1 MNKLKCGTKR
11 LAKVILGIFCLLL
24 ASLFF
29 AVSIYT
35 ICGEIDY
42 EKNIFDL
49 TSQMEKEESVELETQ
64 LKDLSRLKGTNF
76 FLAYHTEVFEIN
88 AEYIDNLKAAFD
100 KNICESDVLYVY
112 TDKTKTVQ
120 KVVEGK
126 VNELGTVNSDE
137 ELTNLLILDMAK
149 SSNSDG
155 YMFNNAINILS
166 IICFAILGLAFALKA
181 FKLLEKDKIVEP
193 VN

>member
-49 TSQMEKEESVELETQ
+49 TSQMEKEESAELETQ
-64 LKDLSRLKGTNF
+64 LKDLSRLKRTNF
-76 FLAYHTEVFEIN
+76 FLAYHTEAFEVN
-88 AEYIDNLKAAFD
+88 DEYIDNVKAAFD
-100 KNICESDVLYVY
+100 KNIGKSDVLYVY
-112 TDKTKTVQ
+112 MKDTKTVQ

-126 VNELGTVNSDE
+126 VSDLGTVSSDE

>member
-49 TSQMEKEESVELETQ
+49 TSQMEKEESAELETQ
-64 LKDLSRLKGTNF
+64 LKDLSRLKRTNF
-76 FLAYHTEVFEIN
+76 FLAYHTEAFEIN
-88 AEYIDNLKAAFD
+88 DEYIDNVKAAFD
-100 KNICESDVLYVY
+100 KNIGKSDVLYVY
-112 TDKTKTVQ
+112 MKDTKTVQ

-126 VNELGTVNSDE
+126 VSELGTVSSDE

>member
-76 FLAYHTEVFEIN
+76 FLAYHTEAFEVN
-88 AEYIDNLKAAFD
+88 AEYIDNVKAAFD
-100 KNICESDVLYVY
+100 KNIGKSDVLYVY
-112 TDKTKTVQ
+112 MKDTKTVQ

-149 SSNSDG
+149 SSNRDG
-155 YMFNNAINILS
+155 NMFDYAIKILS
-166 IICFAILGLAFALKA
+166 IICFVILGVALALKA

>member
-49 TSQMEKEESVELETQ
+49 TSQMEKEESAELETQ
-64 LKDLSRLKGTNF
+64 LKDLSRLKRTNF
-76 FLAYHTEVFEIN
+76 FLAYHTEAFEVN
-88 AEYIDNLKAAFD
+88 DEYIDNVKAAFY
-100 KNICESDVLYVY
+100 KNIGKSDVLYVY
-112 TDKTKTVQ
+112 MKDTKTVQ

>member
-49 TSQMEKEESVELETQ
+49 TSQMEKEESAELETQ
-64 LKDLSRLKGTNF
+64 LKDLSRLKRTNF
-76 FLAYHTEVFEIN
+76 FLAYHTEAFEVN
-88 AEYIDNLKAAFD
+88 DEYIDNVKAAFD
-100 KNICESDVLYVY
+100 KNIGKSDVLYVY
-112 TDKTKTVQ
+112 MKDTKTVQ

-126 VNELGTVNSDE
+126 VSDLGTVSSDE

-193 VN
+193 V

>member
-1 MNKLKCGTKR
+1 
-11 LAKVILGIFCLLL
+11 
-24 ASLFF
+24 
-29 AVSIYT
+29 
-35 ICGEIDY
+35 
-42 EKNIFDL
+42 
-49 TSQMEKEESVELETQ
+49 MEKEDKEELETQ
-64 LKDLSRLKGTNF
+64 LKELSKVKGINF
-76 FLAYHTEVFEIN
+76 SLAYHTEVFEIN

-120 KVVEGK
+120 KVVAGE
-126 VNELGTVNSDE
+126 VSELGTVSSDE

-149 SSNSDG
+149 SSNRDG
-155 YMFNNAINILS
+155 NMFDYAIKILS
-166 IICFAILGLAFALKA
+166 IICFVILGVALALKA

>member
-35 ICGEIDY
+35 ICGGIEY
-42 EKNIFDL
+42 KKNIFDL
-49 TSQMEKEESVELETQ
+49 TSQMEKEESAELETQ
-64 LKDLSRLKGTNF
+64 LKDLSRLKRTNF
-76 FLAYHTEVFEIN
+76 FLAYHTEAFEVN
-88 AEYIDNLKAAFD
+88 DEYIDNVKAAFD

-120 KVVEGK
+120 KVIEGK
-126 VNELGTVNSDE
+126 VSDLGTVSSDE

-155 YMFNNAINILS
+155 NMFNRAINILS

>member
-49 TSQMEKEESVELETQ
+49 TSQMEKEESAELETQ
-64 LKDLSRLKGTNF
+64 LKDLSRLKRTNF
-76 FLAYHTEVFEIN
+76 FLAYHTEAFEIN
-88 AEYIDNLKAAFD
+88 DEYIDNLKAAFD

-126 VNELGTVNSDE
+126 VSELGTVSSDE

>member
-76 FLAYHTEVFEIN
+76 FLAYHTEAFEVN
-88 AEYIDNLKAAFD
+88 AEYIDNVKAAFD
-100 KNICESDVLYVY
+100 KNIGKSDVLYVY
-112 TDKTKTVQ
+112 MKDTKTVQ

-149 SSNSDG
+149 ANNSDG
-155 YMFNNAINILS
+155 NMFNRAINILS

-193 VN
+193 V

>member
-49 TSQMEKEESVELETQ
+49 TSQMEKEESAELETQ
-64 LKDLSRLKGTNF
+64 LKDLSRLKRTNF
-76 FLAYHTEVFEIN
+76 FLAYHTEAFEVN
-88 AEYIDNLKAAFD
+88 DEYIDNLKAAFD

-120 KVVEGK
+120 KVVAGE
-126 VNELGTVNSDE
+126 VSELGTVSSDE

-149 SSNSDG
+149 SSNRDG
-155 YMFNNAINILS
+155 NMFDYAIKILS
-166 IICFAILGLAFALKA
+166 IICFAILGVALALKA

>member
-49 TSQMEKEESVELETQ
+49 TSQMEKEESAELETQ
-64 LKDLSRLKGTNF
+64 LKDLSRLKRG
-76 FLAYHTEVFEIN
+76 
-88 AEYIDNLKAAFD
+88 
-100 KNICESDVLYVY
+100 
-112 TDKTKTVQ
+112 
-120 KVVEGK
+120 
-126 VNELGTVNSDE
+126 
-137 ELTNLLILDMAK
+137 
-149 SSNSDG
+149 
-155 YMFNNAINILS
+155 
-166 IICFAILGLAFALKA
+166 
-181 FKLLEKDKIVEP
+181 
-193 VN
+193 

>member
-1 MNKLKCGTKR
+1 MNILTRRTKR
-11 LAKVILGIFCLLL
+11 LAKIILGIFGVFF

-29 AVSIYT
+29 AISIYM

-49 TSQMEKEESVELETQ
+49 TSQMEKEESAELETQ

-76 FLAYHTEVFEIN
+76 FLAYHTEAFEVN
-88 AEYIDNLKAAFD
+88 AEYIDNVKAAFD
-100 KNICESDVLYVY
+100 KNIGKSDVLYVY
-112 TDKTKTVQ
+112 MKDTKTVQ

-126 VNELGTVNSDE
+126 VSDLGTVSSDE

>member
-29 AVSIYT
+29 VVSIYT
-35 ICGEIDY
+35 ICGGIEY
-42 EKNIFDL
+42 KKNIFDL

-76 FLAYHTEVFEIN
+76 FLAYHTEAFEVN
-88 AEYIDNLKAAFD
+88 AEYIDNVKAAFD
-100 KNICESDVLYVY
+100 KNIGKSDVLYVY
-112 TDKTKTVQ
+112 MKDTKTVQ

-126 VNELGTVNSDE
+126 VSELGTVSSDE

-149 SSNSDG
+149 ANNSDG
-155 YMFNNAINILS
+155 NMFNRAINILS

-193 VN
+193 VK

>member
-29 AVSIYT
+29 AISIYM

-49 TSQMEKEESVELETQ
+49 TSQMEKEESAELETQ
-64 LKDLSRLKGTNF
+64 LKDLSRLKRTNF
-76 FLAYHTEVFEIN
+76 FLAYHTEAFEVN
-88 AEYIDNLKAAFD
+88 DEYIDNVKAAFD
-100 KNICESDVLYVY
+100 KNIGKSDVLYVY
-112 TDKTKTVQ
+112 MKDTKTVQ

-126 VNELGTVNSDE
+126 VSELGTVSSDE

>member
-29 AVSIYT
+29 AISIYM

-49 TSQMEKEESVELETQ
+49 TSQMEKEDKDELETQ
-64 LKDLSRLKGTNF
+64 LKELSKVKGINF
-76 FLAYHTEVFEIN
+76 SLAYHTEVFEIN

-120 KVVEGK
+120 KVVAGE
-126 VNELGTVNSDE
+126 VSELGTVSSDE

-149 SSNSDG
+149 SSNRDG
-155 YMFNNAINILS
+155 NMFDYAIKILS
-166 IICFAILGLAFALKA
+166 IICFVILGVALALKA

>member
-76 FLAYHTEVFEIN
+76 FLAYHTEAFEIN
-88 AEYIDNLKAAFD
+88 DEYIDNVKAAFD
-100 KNICESDVLYVY
+100 KNIGKSDVLYVY
-112 TDKTKTVQ
+112 MKDTKTVQ

-126 VNELGTVNSDE
+126 VSELGTVSSDE

>member
-1 MNKLKCGTKR
+1 MNILTRRTKR
-11 LAKVILGIFCLLL
+11 LAKIILGIFGVFF

-29 AVSIYT
+29 AISIYM

-49 TSQMEKEESVELETQ
+49 TSQMEKEESAELETQ
-64 LKDLSRLKGTNF
+64 LKDLSRLKRTNF
-76 FLAYHTEVFEIN
+76 FLAYHTEAFEVN
-88 AEYIDNLKAAFD
+88 DEYIDNVKAAFD
-100 KNICESDVLYVY
+100 KNIGKSDVLYVY
-112 TDKTKTVQ
+112 MKDTKTVQ
-120 KVVEGK
+120 KVIEGK
-126 VNELGTVNSDE
+126 VSDLGTVSSDE

>member
-49 TSQMEKEESVELETQ
+49 TSQMEKEDKDELETQ
-64 LKDLSRLKGTNF
+64 LKELSRLKGTNF
-76 FLAYHTEVFEIN
+76 FLAYHTEAFEIN
-88 AEYIDNLKAAFD
+88 AEYIDNVKAAFD
-100 KNICESDVLYVY
+100 KNIGKSDVLYVY
-112 TDKTKTVQ
+112 MKDTKTVQ

-149 SSNSDG
+149 ANNSDG
-155 YMFNNAINILS
+155 NMFNRAINILS

-181 FKLLEKDKIVEP
+181 FKLLEKDKIAEP
-193 VN
+193 V

>member
-1 MNKLKCGTKR
+1 MNILTRRTKR
-11 LAKVILGIFCLLL
+11 LAKIILGIFGVFF

-29 AVSIYT
+29 AISIYM

-49 TSQMEKEESVELETQ
+49 TSQMEKEESAELETQ
-64 LKDLSRLKGTNF
+64 LKDLSRLKRTNF
-76 FLAYHTEVFEIN
+76 FLAYHTEAFEVN
-88 AEYIDNLKAAFD
+88 DEYIDNVKAAFD
-100 KNICESDVLYVY
+100 KNIGKSDVLYVY
-112 TDKTKTVQ
+112 MKDTKTVQ

-126 VNELGTVNSDE
+126 VSDLGTVSSDE

>member
-1 MNKLKCGTKR
+1 MLTKR
-11 LAKVILGIFCLLL
+11 TKRFAKIILGIFGVFF

-29 AVSIYT
+29 AISIYM

-49 TSQMEKEESVELETQ
+49 TSQMEKEESAELETQ
-64 LKDLSRLKGTNF
+64 LKDLSRLKRTNF
-76 FLAYHTEVFEIN
+76 FLAYHTEAFEVN
-88 AEYIDNLKAAFD
+88 DEYIDNVKAAFD
-100 KNICESDVLYVY
+100 KNIGKSDVLYVY
-112 TDKTKTVQ
+112 MKDTKTVQ

-149 SSNSDG
+149 ANDSDG
-155 YMFNNAINILS
+155 NMFNRAINILS

-193 VN
+193 V

>member
-1 MNKLKCGTKR
+1 MNILTRRTKR
-11 LAKVILGIFCLLL
+11 LAKIILGIFGVFF

-29 AVSIYT
+29 AISIYM

-49 TSQMEKEESVELETQ
+49 TSQMEKEESAELETQ
-64 LKDLSRLKGTNF
+64 LKDLSRLKRTNF
-76 FLAYHTEVFEIN
+76 FLAYHTEAFEVN
-88 AEYIDNLKAAFD
+88 DEYIDNVKAAFD
-100 KNICESDVLYVY
+100 KNIGKSDVLYVY
-112 TDKTKTVQ
+112 MKDTKTVQ

-126 VNELGTVNSDE
+126 VSDLGTVSSDE

-149 SSNSDG
+149 SSNRDG
-155 YMFNNAINILS
+155 NMFNRAINILS

-193 VN
+193 V

>member
-1 MNKLKCGTKR
+1 MLTKR
-11 LAKVILGIFCLLL
+11 TKRFAKIILGIFGVFF

-29 AVSIYT
+29 AISIYM

-49 TSQMEKEESVELETQ
+49 TSQMEKEESAELETQ
-64 LKDLSRLKGTNF
+64 LKDLSRLKRTNF
-76 FLAYHTEVFEIN
+76 FLAYHTEAFEVN
-88 AEYIDNLKAAFD
+88 DEYIDNVKAAFD
-100 KNICESDVLYVY
+100 KNIGKSDVLYVY
-112 TDKTKTVQ
+112 MKDTKTVQ

-126 VNELGTVNSDE
+126 VSDLGTVSSDE

>member
-1 MNKLKCGTKR
+1 MNILTRRTKR
-11 LAKVILGIFCLLL
+11 LAKIILGIFGVFF

-29 AVSIYT
+29 AISIYM

-49 TSQMEKEESVELETQ
+49 TSQMEKEESAELETQ

-76 FLAYHTEVFEIN
+76 FLAYHTEAFEIN
-88 AEYIDNLKAAFD
+88 AEYIDNVKAAFD
-100 KNICESDVLYVY
+100 KNIGKSDVLYVY
-112 TDKTKTVQ
+112 MKDTKTVQ

-126 VNELGTVNSDE
+126 VSDLVTVRSDE

>member
-1 MNKLKCGTKR
+1 MNILTRRTKR
-11 LAKVILGIFCLLL
+11 LAKIILGIFGVFF

-29 AVSIYT
+29 AISIYM

-49 TSQMEKEESVELETQ
+49 TSQMEKEDKDELETQ
-64 LKDLSRLKGTNF
+64 LKELSRLKGTNF
-76 FLAYHTEVFEIN
+76 FLAYHTEAFEVN
-88 AEYIDNLKAAFD
+88 DEYIDNVKAAFD
-100 KNICESDVLYVY
+100 KNIGKSDVLYVY
-112 TDKTKTVQ
+112 MKDTKTVQ

-126 VNELGTVNSDE
+126 VSDLGTVSSDE

>member
-35 ICGEIDY
+35 ICGGIEY

-76 FLAYHTEVFEIN
+76 FLAYHTEAFEVN
-88 AEYIDNLKAAFD
+88 DEYIDNVKAAFD
-100 KNICESDVLYVY
+100 KNIGKSDVLYVY
-112 TDKTKTVQ
+112 MKDTKTVQ

-126 VNELGTVNSDE
+126 VSDLGTVSSDE

-149 SSNSDG
+149 SSNRDG
-155 YMFNNAINILS
+155 YMFDYAIKILS

-181 FKLLEKDKIVEP
+181 FKLLEKEKIAEP
-193 VN
+193 V

>member
-49 TSQMEKEESVELETQ
+49 TSQMEKEESAELETQ
-64 LKDLSRLKGTNF
+64 LKDLSRLKRTNF
-76 FLAYHTEVFEIN
+76 FLAYHTEAFEVN
-88 AEYIDNLKAAFD
+88 DEYIDNVKAAFD
-100 KNICESDVLYVY
+100 KNIGKSDVLYVY
-112 TDKTKTVQ
+112 MKDTKTVQ

-149 SSNSDG
+149 ANNSDG
-155 YMFNNAINILS
+155 NMFNRAINILS

-193 VN
+193 V

>member
-49 TSQMEKEESVELETQ
+49 TSQMEKEESAELETQ

-76 FLAYHTEVFEIN
+76 FLAYHTEAFEVN
-88 AEYIDNLKAAFD
+88 DEYIDNVKAAFD
-100 KNICESDVLYVY
+100 KNIGKSDVLYVY
-112 TDKTKTVQ
+112 MKDTKTVQ

-149 SSNSDG
+149 ANNSDG
-155 YMFNNAINILS
+155 NMFNRAINILS

>member
-76 FLAYHTEVFEIN
+76 FLAYHTEAFEVN
-88 AEYIDNLKAAFD
+88 AEYIDNVKAAFD
-100 KNICESDVLYVY
+100 KNIGKSDVLYVY
-112 TDKTKTVQ
+112 MKDTKTVQ

-126 VNELGTVNSDE
+126 VSDLGTVSSDE

-193 VN
+193 V

>member
-1 MNKLKCGTKR
+1 MLTKR
-11 LAKVILGIFCLLL
+11 TKRFAKIILGIFCLLL

-49 TSQMEKEESVELETQ
+49 TSQMEKEESAELETQ

-76 FLAYHTEVFEIN
+76 FLAYHTEAFEIN
-88 AEYIDNLKAAFD
+88 AEYIDNVKAAFD
-100 KNICESDVLYVY
+100 KNIGKSDVLYVY

-120 KVVEGK
+120 KVVAGE
-126 VNELGTVNSDE
+126 VSELGTVNSDE

-149 SSNSDG
+149 ANNSDG
-155 YMFNNAINILS
+155 NMFNRAINILS

>member
-49 TSQMEKEESVELETQ
+49 TSQMEKEESAELETQ
-64 LKDLSRLKGTNF
+64 LKDLSRLKRTNF
-76 FLAYHTEVFEIN
+76 FLAYHTEAFEVN
-88 AEYIDNLKAAFD
+88 DEYIDNVKAAFY
-100 KNICESDVLYVY
+100 KNIGKSDVLYVY
-112 TDKTKTVQ
+112 MKDTKTVQ

-126 VNELGTVNSDE
+126 VSDLGTVSSDE

-193 VN
+193 VK

>member
-49 TSQMEKEESVELETQ
+49 TSQMEKEESAELETQ
-64 LKDLSRLKGTNF
+64 LKDLSRLKRTNF
-76 FLAYHTEVFEIN
+76 FLAYHTEAFEIN
-88 AEYIDNLKAAFD
+88 AEYIDNVKAAFD
-100 KNICESDVLYVY
+100 KNIGKSDVLYVY
-112 TDKTKTVQ
+112 MKDTKTVQ

-149 SSNSDG
+149 ANNSDG
-155 YMFNNAINILS
+155 NMFNRAINILS

>member
-35 ICGEIDY
+35 ICGGIEY
-42 EKNIFDL
+42 KKNIFDL

-76 FLAYHTEVFEIN
+76 FLAYHTEAFEVN
-88 AEYIDNLKAAFD
+88 AEYIDNVKAAFD
-100 KNICESDVLYVY
+100 KNIGKSDVLYVY
-112 TDKTKTVQ
+112 MKDTKTVQ

-126 VNELGTVNSDE
+126 VCDLGTVSSDE

-193 VN
+193 V

>member
-49 TSQMEKEESVELETQ
+49 TSQMEKEESAELETQ
-64 LKDLSRLKGTNF
+64 LKDLSRLKRTNF
-76 FLAYHTEVFEIN
+76 FLAYHTEAFEIN
-88 AEYIDNLKAAFD
+88 DEYIDNVKAAFD
-100 KNICESDVLYVY
+100 KNIGKSDVLYVY
-112 TDKTKTVQ
+112 MKDTKTVQ

-126 VNELGTVNSDE
+126 VSELGTVSSDE

-193 VN
+193 V

>member
-1 MNKLKCGTKR
+1 MNILTRRTKR
-11 LAKVILGIFCLLL
+11 LAKIILGIFGVFF

-29 AVSIYT
+29 AISIYM

-49 TSQMEKEESVELETQ
+49 TSQMEKEESAELETQ

-76 FLAYHTEVFEIN
+76 FLAYHTEAFEVN
-88 AEYIDNLKAAFD
+88 DEYIDNVKAAFD
-100 KNICESDVLYVY
+100 KNIGKSDVLYVY
-112 TDKTKTVQ
+112 MKDTKTVQ

-126 VNELGTVNSDE
+126 VSDLGTVSSDE

>member
-1 MNKLKCGTKR
+1 MNILTRRTKR
-11 LAKVILGIFCLLL
+11 LAKIILGIFGVFF

-29 AVSIYT
+29 AISIYM
-35 ICGEIDY
+35 ICGEFDY

-49 TSQMEKEESVELETQ
+49 TSQMEKEESAELETQ
-64 LKDLSRLKGTNF
+64 LKDLSRLKRTNF
-76 FLAYHTEVFEIN
+76 FLAYHTEAFEVN
-88 AEYIDNLKAAFD
+88 DEYIDNVKAAFD
-100 KNICESDVLYVY
+100 KNIGKSDVLYVY
-112 TDKTKTVQ
+112 MKDTKTVQ

-126 VNELGTVNSDE
+126 VSDLGTVSSDE

>member
-49 TSQMEKEESVELETQ
+49 TSQMEKEESAELETQ
-64 LKDLSRLKGTNF
+64 LKDLSRLKRTNF
-76 FLAYHTEVFEIN
+76 FLAYHTEAFEIN
-88 AEYIDNLKAAFD
+88 DEYIDNVKAAFD
-100 KNICESDVLYVY
+100 KNIGKSDVLYVY
-112 TDKTKTVQ
+112 MKDTKTVQ

-126 VNELGTVNSDE
+126 VSELGTVSSDE

-166 IICFAILGLAFALKA
+166 IICFVILGVALALKA

>member
-1 MNKLKCGTKR
+1 MNILTRRTKR
-11 LAKVILGIFCLLL
+11 LAKIILGIFGVFF

-29 AVSIYT
+29 AISIYM

-49 TSQMEKEESVELETQ
+49 TSQMEKEESAELETQ
-64 LKDLSRLKGTNF
+64 LKDLSRLKRTNF
-76 FLAYHTEVFEIN
+76 FLAYHTEAFEVN
-88 AEYIDNLKAAFD
+88 DEYIDNVKAAFD
-100 KNICESDVLYVY
+100 KNIGKSDVLYVY
-112 TDKTKTVQ
+112 MKDTKTVQ

-126 VNELGTVNSDE
+126 VSDLGTVSSDE

-155 YMFNNAINILS
+155 YMFNNAINYYMLCNSWTS
-166 IICFAILGLAFALKA
+166 ICIKGF
-181 FKLLEKDKIVEP
+181 
-193 VN
+193 